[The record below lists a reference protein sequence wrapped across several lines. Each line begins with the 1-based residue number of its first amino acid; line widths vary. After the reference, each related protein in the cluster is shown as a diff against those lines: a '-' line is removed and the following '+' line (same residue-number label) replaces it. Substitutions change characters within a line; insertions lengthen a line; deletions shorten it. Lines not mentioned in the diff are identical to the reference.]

1 MARPQ
6 VAVPP
11 PSGLSPSEVHDGSD
25 PGKPVSRFFT
35 ISVIVLALALFASLI
50 ALGTW
55 QVQRRAWKLD
65 LIERVEQRVHAAP
78 VAAPERGQWPKIK
91 PAIDEYRHVRLTG
104 TFLHDRETLVQAST
118 VQGSGFWV
126 LTPLQAADGTTVL
139 VNRGFVLPELRDR
152 AARAPSTL
160 PGEASVA
167 GLLRITEPG
176 GGFLRKND
184 AKGNRWYS
192 RDVQAIAAA
201 QGLQNVAPF
210 FVDADASS
218 PAPGQSLREAPEARQ
233 LPEPQGGLTVISF
246 YNNHLVY
253 ALTWYGLALM
263 VLGGA
268 WVVLRERR
276 R

>member
-1 MARPQ
+1 MARPH
-6 VAVPP
+6 VAAPP
-11 PSGLSPSEVHDGSD
+11 PSGLSASDVHDGSD
-25 PGKPVSRFFT
+25 PGKPVSRFFKT
-35 ISVIVLALALFASLI
+35 LVVVLALVLFASLV

-65 LIERVEQRVHAAP
+65 LIERVEERVHAAP
-78 VAAPERGQWPKIK
+78 VAAPERGQWPQIK
-91 PAIDEYRHVRLTG
+91 PAIDEYRHVRVTG
-104 TFLHDRETLVQAST
+104 TFLHDRETLVQANT

-152 AARAPSTL
+152 ATRAPSTL
-160 PGEASVA
+160 PGEASVT

-184 AKGNRWYS
+184 APGNRWYS

-210 FVDADASS
+210 FVDADANA

>member
-1 MARPQ
+1 MARPHV
-6 VAVPP
+6 VAPP
-11 PSGLSPSEVHDGSD
+11 PSGLSPSVELSGNDA
-25 PGKPVSRFFT
+25 GKPVSRSST
-35 ISVIVLALALFASLI
+35 TLVIVLAFSLFAILI

-78 VAAPERGQWPKIK
+78 VTAPERDQWPQIRT
-91 PAIDEYRHVRLTG
+91 AIDEYRHVRITG

-139 VNRGFVLPELRDR
+139 INRGFVLPELRDR
-152 AARAPSTL
+152 ATRAPSTL
-160 PGEASVA
+160 PGETSVT

-184 AKGNRWYS
+184 AKGDRWYS

-210 FVDADASS
+210 FVDADANA
-218 PAPGQSLREAPEARQ
+218 PAPDQPLRESPEARR
-233 LPEPQGGLTVISF
+233 LSEPLGGLTVIAF